1 MWCFMKEKTARQDPR
16 PDTSLDSCVF
26 VCIVFVLLPSRDAN
40 DGRSTGPGPFW
51 RVMNIRTTQI
61 QTHDPPAT
69 PINALRNAID
79 DLNMEVSQLDSAFKA
94 AVKDVKGI

>member
-1 MWCFMKEKTARQDPR
+1 
-16 PDTSLDSCVF
+16 
-26 VCIVFVLLPSRDAN
+26 
-40 DGRSTGPGPFW
+40 
-51 RVMNIRTTQI
+51 MNIRTTQI